1 VESRFDYFRIA
12 PRIFQAFANNVCTTC
27 RDLAKEVGRNRP
39 GFWNFEQTHKKVSR
53 SRSYDPR
60 EGQAWVGFERLSV
73 VLASADV
80 CFVAYVEDVLARLL
94 DTRLGSTIYSGQNPH
109 QNIGCRSNATGEM
122 IGVIPLHPIRAS
134 NVKWEAIS
142 SSLIPNLP
150 TSRTSF
156 SKG

>member
-80 CFVAYVEDVLARLL
+80 CFVAY
-94 DTRLGSTIYSGQNPH
+94 PH
-109 QNIGCRSNATGEM
+109 QNIGCRSNGTGEM
-122 IGVIPLHPIRAS
+122 IGVIPLHPIRA
-134 NVKWEAIS
+134 
-142 SSLIPNLP
+142 
-150 TSRTSF
+150 
-156 SKG
+156 